1 MQASFPPL
9 SNPAHIILSVRS
21 KFMMLAQCCESMT
34 GTSSCCKSLVVAPA
48 CSSGI
53 PQPTTFAHKSVNS
66 FLSPGFSKQIGVASI
81 ALKSKDFFNLRIE
94 ISKKIYIHKFTSSK
108 LRTNAPLY
116 YFFHL
121 LEQRYVII
129 VPGNFKEKFLRFS
142 KCI

>member
-21 KFMMLAQCCESMT
+21 KFMMLAQCWESMT
-34 GTSSCCKSLVVAPA
+34 GTSSCCRSLVVAPA

-94 ISKKIYIHKFTSSK
+94 ISKKNNIN
-108 LRTNAPLY
+108 LRDLNFVQMHLCTI
-116 YFFHL
+116 FFHL
-121 LEQRYVII
+121 LEQRYVVI
-129 VPGNFKEKFLRFS
+129 VPENIKKGF
-142 KCI
+142 